1 MRMRSNCPAT
11 QDKVDTGRRR
21 IEGHAGLHPGFM
33 DLLQNAVQVDAG
45 FLMNGHILD
54 TGIGQVI
61 DIRFWIGY
69 HQMSIKGK
77 FRNRTQ
83 GLDDRYAEGEVGYKM
98 AVHHID
104 MDTAGPLL
112 FDVFKFFS

>member
-1 MRMRSNCPAT
+1 MTAKSRI
-11 QDKVDTGRRR
+11 DTHDEDEVQLSGNTGQGRYGRRR

-61 DIRFWIGY
+61 DIRSGLVT
-69 HQMSIKGK
+69 IK
-77 FRNRTQ
+77 
-83 GLDDRYAEGEVGYKM
+83 
-98 AVHHID
+98 
-104 MDTAGPLL
+104 
-112 FDVFKFFS
+112 